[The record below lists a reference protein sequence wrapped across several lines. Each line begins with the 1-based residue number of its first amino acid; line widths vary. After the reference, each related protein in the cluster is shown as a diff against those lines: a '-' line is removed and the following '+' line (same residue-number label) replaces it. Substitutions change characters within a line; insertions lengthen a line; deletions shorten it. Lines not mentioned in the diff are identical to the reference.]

1 MNAAEI
7 VALVLIALA
16 LSAANVWSLRDL
28 IIYYYKDRYN
38 INIDKDNENDSE
50 TVDTAC

>member
-16 LSAANVWSLRDL
+16 LSSPAVWSLRD
-28 IIYYYKDRYN
+28 II
-38 INIDKDNENDSE
+38 I
-50 TVDTAC
+50 